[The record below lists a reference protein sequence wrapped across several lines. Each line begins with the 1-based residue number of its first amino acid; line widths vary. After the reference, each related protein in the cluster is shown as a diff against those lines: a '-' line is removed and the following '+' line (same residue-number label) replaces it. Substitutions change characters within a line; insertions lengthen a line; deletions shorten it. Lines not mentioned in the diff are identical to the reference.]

1 MSSEK
6 RDYYEVLSVTREA
19 DGTEIKRA
27 YRRLAMEYHPDRNPG
42 DKKAEER
49 FKELA
54 EAYEVLSNDEKR
66 QLYDQYGH
74 AGPQR
79 AGFQGFS
86 GVEDILS
93 HFADFFGGAFGGGG
107 RGPRTA
113 EGADLEAEV
122 RVSLVEAARGVQ
134 KELTYDRLVAC
145 KACHGSGAKAG
156 SSPTTCGTCGGRGQV
171 AHNQGIFMIATT
183 CPNCRGRGQVIKDK
197 CEECRGAAVERA
209 RETVMVTVP
218 PGIDE
223 GQTLRLTGKGQA
235 AIGGRPGHLYVHVRV
250 DPDPRFDRHGDDLV
264 TEVSLSY
271 AQAAM
276 GAKVKVPLIDGEP
289 TELTVKP
296 GTQPGAVVVLRQK
309 GMPNVHGRGRG
320 DLGVRLQVRVPHKLT
335 DEQRRLIEELAKLD
349 PEPTVEASVDRDGD
363 EDEERGFFFRK
374 RKKRER

>member
-19 DGTEIKRA
+19 DGTEIKKA

-54 EAYEVLSNDEKR
+54 EAYEILSNDEKR

-107 RGPRTA
+107 RGGGRTA

-145 KACHGSGAKAG
+145 KVCQGSGAKAG

-183 CPNCRGRGQVIKDK
+183 CPSCRGRGQVIKEK
-197 CEECRGAAVERA
+197 CEDCRGAAVERA
-209 RETVMVTVP
+209 RETVTVTVP

-235 AIGGRPGHLYVHVRV
+235 AVGGRPGHLYVHVRV

-276 GAKVKVPLIDGEP
+276 GAKVKVPLVDGDP

-296 GTQPGAVVVLRQK
+296 GTQPGSVVVLRGK

-335 DEQRRLIEELAKLD
+335 DAQRHLIEELAKLD
-349 PEPTVEASVDRDGD
+349 PEPAAEAGAEQGPD
-363 EDEERGFFFRK
+363 EADERSGFFFRK
-374 RKKRER
+374 RKKR